1 MIPCTSGALGD
12 LLGIVRAGMD
22 VEVDEKEEDEEEKEE
37 EAVEDPEDLK
47 EDKYL
52 AKYINKRGKVSIS
65 FKWVMSGP
73 GEVFVDPSKSLM
85 FLFCR

>member
-1 MIPCTSGALGD
+1 MTSVSRMLT
-12 LLGIVRAGMD
+12 V
-22 VEVDEKEEDEEEKEE
+22 VDEKEGDEEEE
-37 EAVEDPEDLK
+37 EAVEDSEDLK

-52 AKYINKRGKVSIS
+52 AKYINKGGKVSIS
-65 FKWVMSGP
+65 FKWVMNGP

>member
-22 VEVDEKEEDEEEKEE
+22 VEVDEKEGDEEEKEE
-37 EAVEDPEDLK
+37 EAVEDPEDFK

-52 AKYINKRGKVSIS
+52 AIW
-65 FKWVMSGP
+65 F
-73 GEVFVDPSKSLM
+73 
-85 FLFCR
+85 